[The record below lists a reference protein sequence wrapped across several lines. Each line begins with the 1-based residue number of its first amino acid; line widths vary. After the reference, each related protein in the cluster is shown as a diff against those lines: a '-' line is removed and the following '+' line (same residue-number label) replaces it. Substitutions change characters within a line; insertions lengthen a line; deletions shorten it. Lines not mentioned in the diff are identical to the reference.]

1 MARPKTGR
9 PHTGS
14 VEKLPSGRYR
24 VRFTGPDGGRHKAP
38 VTFEDVKAA
47 RLWLDRELRA
57 IEDDPEGWEAPD
69 VRAASRKAMALTF
82 GEYAESWLA
91 GRKVRGRPL
100 ADRTRDHYRDLLDRF
115 LLPTFGD
122 DALVGITPE
131 QVDRWYELTA
141 ADTPTYRA
149 HAYALLRTIL
159 GTAVDRGLIRT
170 ANPAKVRGGGT
181 TKRAK
186 KIRPATLEEL
196 AVIASAMPERRRVM
210 VVLAAWTALRFGE
223 LAELRR
229 GDVDL
234 KRGVIHVR
242 RGVVRVRET
251 APDGTVTIV
260 QKVKTPK
267 TDAGIRDVPIPPH
280 LIDDVRAHLENHALP
295 GKDGLLFPGQV
306 DRDNEGKATK
316 VSHLSSSAFYG
327 RESLLNHDGSIK
339 RKGHGY
345 FEARRIAGRPDLNF
359 HALRHTGLTNA
370 AVAGATLAELMALA
384 GHSTSG
390 AAMRYQHAAQ
400 DRMQELAKRMS
411 ELAGGQP

>member
-1 MARPKTGR
+1 MALPKTGR
-9 PHTGS
+9 PKSGS

-24 VRFTGPDGGRHKAP
+24 VRFTGPDGARHKAP

-57 IEDDPEGWEAPD
+57 IEDDPEGWEAPE

-122 DALVGITPE
+122 DVLVAITPE
-131 QVDRWYELTA
+131 HVDRWYELTA

-170 ANPAKVRGGGT
+170 ANPAKVRGGGS

-196 AVIASAMPERRRVM
+196 AIIAAEMPKRRRMM

-234 KRGVIHVR
+234 KRGLIRVR
-242 RGVVRVRET
+242 RGVVRVRDVDE
-251 APDGTVTIV
+251 DGNVTIV
-260 QKVKTPK
+260 RKVKAPK

-280 LIDDVRAHLENHALP
+280 LIDDLRDHLATHVEP
-295 GKDGLLFPGQV
+295 GKDALLFPGHQ
-306 DRDNEGKATK
+306 GG
-316 VSHLSSSAFYG
+316 HLSSSAFYG
-327 RESLLNHDGSIK
+327 RESMLNQDKTIK

-345 FEARRIAGRPDLNF
+345 FEARRIAGRRDLNF

-370 AVAGATLAELMALA
+370 AVAGGTLAELMALA

-411 ELAGGQP
+411 ELAGGQ

>member
-1 MARPKTGR
+1 MALPKTGR
-9 PHTGS
+9 PKTGS

-24 VRFTGPDGGRHKAP
+24 VRFTGPDGARHKAS

-47 RLWLDRELRA
+47 RLWLDRELRS
-57 IEDDPEGWEAPD
+57 IENDPEGWEAPE
-69 VRAASRKAMALTF
+69 VRAATRRANALTF

-115 LLPTFGD
+115 LLPSFEDT
-122 DALVGITPE
+122 ALASISPE

-141 ADTPTYRA
+141 PETPTYRA

-181 TKRAK
+181 TKRAR
-186 KIRPATLEEL
+186 KIRPATLPEI
-196 AVIASAMPERRRVM
+196 AVITAEMPERRRMM
-210 VVLAAWTALRFGE
+210 VVLGSWTALRFGE

-229 GDVDL
+229 GDIDV
-234 KRGVIHVR
+234 KRSVIHVR
-242 RGVVRVRET
+242 RGVVRVREKD
-251 APDGTVTIV
+251 ADGEVRIV
-260 QKVKTPK
+260 RKVKAPK

-280 LIDDVRAHLENHALP
+280 LLDDVRAHLEKHTLP
-295 GKDGLLFPGQV
+295 GKDGLLFPG
-306 DRDNEGKATK
+306 REGG
-316 VSHLSSSAFYG
+316 HLSSSAFYG
-327 RESLLNHDGSIK
+327 RESTLNQDGTIK

-400 DRMQELAKRMS
+400 DRMQDLARRMS
-411 ELAGGQP
+411 ELAGGV

>member
-1 MARPKTGR
+1 MARPRTGRPKTG
-9 PHTGS
+9 T

-24 VRFTGPDGGRHKAP
+24 VRFTGPDGERYKAP

-47 RLWLDRELRA
+47 RLWLDREMKS
-57 IEDDPEGWEAPD
+57 IEDDPEAWEPPAQ
-69 VRAASRKAMALTF
+69 RAASRKANALTF
-82 GEYAESWLA
+82 GEYAEAWLP

-115 LLPTFGD
+115 ILPTFAD
-122 DALVGITPE
+122 VPLAAITPDH
-131 QVDRWYELTA
+131 VDRWYELTA
-141 ADTPTYRA
+141 AETPTYRA

-181 TKRAK
+181 TTRAK
-186 KIRPATLEEL
+186 KIRPATLSEV
-196 AVIASAMPERRRVM
+196 AVIVAAMPERRRVM
-210 VVLAAWTALRFGE
+210 VLLAAWTALRFGE

-229 GDVDL
+229 SDVDTKTGL
-234 KRGVIHVR
+234 IHVR
-242 RGVVRVRET
+242 RGVVRVREID
-251 APDGTVTIV
+251 ADGTTRHVR
-260 QKVKTPK
+260 KVKSPK
-267 TDAGIRDVPIPPH
+267 TSAGVRDVPIPPH
-280 LIDDVRAHLENHALP
+280 LLDDVRRHLLEHTQS
-295 GKDGLLFPGQV
+295 GRDGLLFPG
-306 DRDNEGKATK
+306 RDG
-316 VSHLSSSAFYG
+316 HLSTSAFYG
-327 RESLLNHDGSIK
+327 RESELNHDGSVR

-345 FEARRIAGRPDLNF
+345 YEARRLAGRPDLNF

-400 DRMQELAKRMS
+400 DRMQDLARRMS
-411 ELAGGQP
+411 ALAGVVDQ